1 MAVIEF
7 VQNYDDLSTDQ
18 GYQFK
23 FYCNHCGNGYMSSF
37 IPNKLGM
44 AGGFLRAAG
53 DLFGG
58 VLGNASNSAYDI
70 QRAVGGPA
78 HDNALRQSVQEI
90 KPLFTQCRRCG
101 DWVCEKIC
109 WNNGKG
115 LCKRCAP
122 ILEEEL
128 ASAQAT
134 AAMEQVNVKARE
146 VDQTGGINVATSISA
161 TCPQC
166 GAPATGTKF
175 CSECG
180 ASMVPKTRCS
190 QCNSDIKAGAK
201 FCPECGE
208 RV

>member
-23 FYCNHCGNGYMSSF
+23 FYCNHCGNGYLSSF

-44 AGGFLRAAG
+44 AGGLLRAAG
-53 DLFGG
+53 GLFGG
-58 VLGNASNSAYDI
+58 VLGNAGNSAYDL
-70 QRAVGGPA
+70 QRTIGGPA
-78 HDNALRQSVQEI
+78 HDNALRESVQEI
-90 KPLFTQCRRCG
+90 KPLFLQCRRCG

-109 WNNGKG
+109 WNKGKG

-128 ASAQAT
+128 ASAQAQ
-134 AAMEQVNVKARE
+134 AAMEQVNSRARE
-146 VDQTGGINVATSISA
+146 VDQTGGINVATDVSA
-161 TCPQC
+161 ACPHC
-166 GAPATGTKF
+166 GAPATGSKF

-180 ASMVPKTRCS
+180 GAMTPKTHCS
-190 QCNSDIKAGAK
+190 ECNSDIKAGAK
-201 FCPECGE
+201 FCPECGA

>member
-53 DLFGG
+53 GLLGG
-58 VLGNASNSAYDI
+58 VLGSAGNSAYEL
-70 QRAVGGPA
+70 QRTIGGPA
-78 HDNALRQSVQEI
+78 HDNALRESVQEI
-90 KPLFTQCRRCG
+90 KPLFLQCKRCG
-101 DWVCEKIC
+101 DWVCQKIC
-109 WNNGKG
+109 WNNSKG

-128 ASAQAT
+128 ASAQAQ
-134 AAMEQVNVKARE
+134 AAMEQVNVRARE
-146 VDQTGGINVATSISA
+146 VDQAHGIDVAADASA
-161 TCPQC
+161 TCPSC

-180 ASMVPKTRCS
+180 SPMNAKAICPGCKTE
-190 QCNSDIKAGAK
+190 IKAGVK
-201 FCPECGE
+201 FCPECGT

>member
-23 FYCNHCGNGYMSSF
+23 FHCNHCGNGYMSSF

-58 VLGNASNSAYDI
+58 VLGNVSNSAYDI
-70 QRAVGGPA
+70 QRTVGGPA
-78 HDNALRQSVQEI
+78 HDNALRQAVEEI
-90 KPLFTQCRRCG
+90 RPLFIQCRRCG
-101 DWVCEKIC
+101 TWVCEQIC
-109 WNNGKG
+109 WNKSKG
-115 LCKRCAP
+115 MCKQCAP

-128 ASAQAT
+128 ASAQAF
-134 AAMEQVNVKARE
+134 AASEQVNVKARE
-146 VDQTGGINVATSISA
+146 VDQTGGIDVSRQISA
-161 TCPQC
+161 QCPNC

-180 ASMVPKTRCS
+180 ASMVPKSECAS
-190 QCNSDIKAGAK
+190 CHSEIKAGAK
-201 FCPECGE
+201 FCPECGT
-208 RV
+208 RI